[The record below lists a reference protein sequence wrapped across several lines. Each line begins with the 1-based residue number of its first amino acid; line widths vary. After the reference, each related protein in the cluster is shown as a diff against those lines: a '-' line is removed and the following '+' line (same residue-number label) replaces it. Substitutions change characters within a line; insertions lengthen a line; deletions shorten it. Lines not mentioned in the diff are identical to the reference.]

1 MRIYEFLTK
10 DKKSIGESFTSIKR
24 IKKDGLPEGTTFFR
38 EKRCKTNVILAVV
51 EKVCQILWFS
61 ILVLAVGYLVV
72 LLPLSKAE
80 SLVEMFKIGNQ
91 IELIITQ
98 GAMAV
103 YLTAILYFSMLII
116 IYLRER
122 RKTLKNKSN

>member
-24 IKKDGLPEGTTFFR
+24 VKKDGLPEGTIYFR
-38 EKRCKTNVILAVV
+38 EKRCKANVLLAIV

-72 LLPLSKAE
+72 LVPLSKAE
-80 SLVEMFKIGNQ
+80 SLMEVFKISNQ
-91 IELIITQ
+91 IELIFTQ

-103 YLTAILYFSMLII
+103 CLTAILYFSMLII
-116 IYLRER
+116 VYLRER
-122 RKTLKNKSN
+122 RKTLKNKGN